1 MEAKDIM
8 HPEDAK
14 AIQMI
19 RNIKGFDFAVKQMMK
34 YGLEQKIRGNLLANS
49 LRAEPRNHPE
59 LCSSLK
65 KVVKKIGIAQPEL
78 FIINSSIVNAYA
90 YGFTKPFIII
100 TSSLLNTFTIKE
112 VEFVL
117 AHECGHIL
125 CRHSFY
131 NTLLQCVLDLRE
143 SLGYISEAILSPLY
157 LAFMYW
163 RRRREFSAD
172 RCAACVVGE
181 RMSQQAILKLASGI
195 PNTNVNPYQL
205 VERAREYHNYKK
217 ESWWNMIQQN
227 CNIAYDT
234 HPLMC
239 ERAWEIDR
247 WKNSWQYRKIRESI

>member
-34 YGLEQKIRGNLLANS
+34 YGYEQKIRGSLLANS
-49 LRAEPRNHPE
+49 LRAEPRNHPA
-59 LCSSLK
+59 LCCALK

-78 FIINSSIVNAYA
+78 FIINSPDVNAA
-90 YGFTKPFIII
+90 TFGFTNPFIII
-100 TSSLLNTFTIKE
+100 TSSLLNTFTIDE
-112 VEFVL
+112 VVFVL
-117 AHECGHIL
+117 AHECGHLL

-131 NTLLQCVLDLRE
+131 NMLLNCVLDLRE
-143 SLGYISEAILSPLY
+143 SLGFISEAILSPLY
-157 LAFMYW
+157 MACMYW

-172 RCAACVVGE
+172 RCAACVAGE
-181 RMSQQAILKLASGI
+181 RMSQQALLKLASGI
-195 PNTNVNPYQL
+195 PNANVNPYQL
-205 VERAREYHNYKK
+205 VEQAREYHRFKK
-217 ESWWNMIQQN
+217 DSWWNRIQQN
-227 CNIAYDT
+227 CSIIYDT

-247 WKNSWQYRKIRESI
+247 WKNSWQYKKYRESI

>member
-14 AIQMI
+14 AIRMI
-19 RNIKGFDFAVKQMMK
+19 RNITGFNFAVKQMMK
-34 YGLEQKIRGNLLANS
+34 YGYEQKYRGRLLAEAVK
-49 LRAEPRNHPE
+49 AEPRNHPA
-59 LCSSLK
+59 LCCSLK
-65 KVVKKIGIAQPEL
+65 KVASKIGIPQPEL
-78 FIINSSIVNAYA
+78 FIYNMPDVNAYT
-90 YGFTKPFIII
+90 YGYSNPFIIVS
-100 TSSLLNTFTIKE
+100 SSLLNTFTIDE

-125 CRHSFY
+125 CKHSFY
-131 NTLLQCVLDLRE
+131 TTLLNYVIDLRE
-143 SLGYISEAILSPLY
+143 SLGFISETIMHPLY
-157 LAFMYW
+157 MAYMYW
-163 RRRREFSAD
+163 RRRKEFSAD

-181 RMSQQAILKLASGI
+181 RMSQQAILKLASGV

-205 VERAREYHNYKK
+205 VEQAREYHNYKK
-217 ESWWNMIQQN
+217 ESWWNLIQQN

-247 WKNSWQYRKIRESI
+247 WKNSWQYRSLRNE